1 MTIKILLFIIL
12 ATMSV
17 QADRITSPQGDAMLP
32 AERSK
37 LEKEKKIDKR
47 IKIYNAAITRL
58 HKAFDAAASAKDF
71 ESVPPLLR
79 SWSSILEESLKD
91 IDANVSRKKKSGAL
105 IDYEI
110 HLRKSINEINDY
122 RVQAPLEQQGYL
134 ETWLTQAEQIQSKFL
149 DIIFLGK

>member
-1 MTIKILLFIIL
+1 MTIKILLFSIL

-17 QADRITSPQGDAMLP
+17 QADRITSPQGDALLP
-32 AERSK
+32 TERSK

-47 IKIYNAAITRL
+47 IKIYNAATTRL

-71 ESVPPLLR
+71 ESVLPLLQ

-91 IDANVSRKKKSGAL
+91 IDANVDRKKKSGAL

-110 HLRKSINEINDY
+110 HLRKSINEIKDY
-122 RVQAPLEQQGYL
+122 GVQAPLEQQGHL